1 VKHIV
6 RACCHLLS
14 KLGLRTQRLERN
26 NYSHRFLYLLT
37 GCKEK
42 DFLGER
48 ENKLLAETLMND
60 SMCRLF
66 GSKKIIFVK
75 SDSHEFPNE

>member
-1 VKHIV
+1 MTVTKIKANV
-6 RACCHLLS
+6 RI
-14 KLGLRTQRLERN
+14 
-26 NYSHRFLYLLT
+26 
-37 GCKEK
+37 EK